1 MNCLR
6 DYDAIVIFSVK
17 IPTASINILLFN
29 IFVVYLQY
37 QKLKIM
43 KKGKILYT
51 DEDNIR
57 TLVNVNINEDIL
69 ITTDKGIYQIKLTDN
84 GEQINL
90 KKIR

>member
-1 MNCLR
+1 
-6 DYDAIVIFSVK
+6 
-17 IPTASINILLFN
+17 
-29 IFVVYLQY
+29 
-37 QKLKIM
+37 M

-57 TLVNVNINEDIL
+57 TLVNVNINEDIV

>member
-1 MNCLR
+1 M
-6 DYDAIVIFSVK
+6 
-17 IPTASINILLFN
+17 LFN

-57 TLVNVNINEDIL
+57 TLVNVNINEGIV
-69 ITTDKGIYQIKLTDN
+69 ITTDNCVYQIKLTDN
-84 GEQINL
+84 GEQINTR
-90 KKIR
+90 KIR